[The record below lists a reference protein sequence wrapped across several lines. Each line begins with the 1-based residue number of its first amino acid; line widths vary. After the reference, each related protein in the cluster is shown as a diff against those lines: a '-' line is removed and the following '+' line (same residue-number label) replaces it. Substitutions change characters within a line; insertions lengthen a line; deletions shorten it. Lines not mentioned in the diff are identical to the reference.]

1 MSLTTGEQETSSSTG
16 RQVMSVK
23 NYYEIIRTSLN
34 VITATIG
41 AREGDT
47 SVDSTLFSG
56 RKGSAYFEDD
66 FLKPLIQKH
75 EQELLERINDQ
86 LSHNPYK
93 FIRVD
98 ASESTNEAQ
107 SRSIAD
113 VSVFIQREEKATE
126 EYINIK
132 ATAGNT
138 ADNVGSWESLNH
150 VLYGHESSVV
160 KQRSALLKKIA
171 DTPLNDSISDY
182 FLWVFNKNEPT
193 VKKIMDSASVHSML
207 GSSLSSFYINMSQ
220 NYPVQFKSHNAEQLL
235 FDDNTD
241 IKELKKQLSMKIL
254 ESGKK
259 FHEEQSKIWTQ
270 AYKAL
275 S

>member
-1 MSLTTGEQETSSSTG
+1 
-16 RQVMSVK
+16 MSVK
-23 NYYEIIRTSLN
+23 DYYEIIRTSLN
-34 VITATIG
+34 VVTTVISE
-41 AREGDT
+41 REGDAP
-47 SVDSTLFSG
+47 VNNALFSG
-56 RKGSAYFEDD
+56 RNGSTYFEDD

-75 EQELLERINDQ
+75 EQELSERIHNQ

-93 FIRVD
+93 FIRID
-98 ASESTNEAQ
+98 APESTNEAQ

-113 VSVFIQREEKATE
+113 VSIFIQREEKVTE

-138 ADNVGSWESLNH
+138 ADNVGGWESLNH
-150 VLYGHESSVV
+150 ILYGHESSVV
-160 KQRSALLKKIA
+160 KQRSALLKKIT

-193 VKKIMDSASVHSML
+193 VKKMMNSASVHSML
-207 GSSLSSFYINMSQ
+207 GSNLSSFYINMSQ
-220 NYPVQFKSHNAEQLL
+220 TYPVQFKSHNAEQLL

-241 IKELKKQLSMKIL
+241 IKELKKQLAMKIL
-254 ESGKK
+254 EGGKK
-259 FHEEQSKIWTQ
+259 FHEEQSKIWAQ
-270 AYKAL
+270 AYESL